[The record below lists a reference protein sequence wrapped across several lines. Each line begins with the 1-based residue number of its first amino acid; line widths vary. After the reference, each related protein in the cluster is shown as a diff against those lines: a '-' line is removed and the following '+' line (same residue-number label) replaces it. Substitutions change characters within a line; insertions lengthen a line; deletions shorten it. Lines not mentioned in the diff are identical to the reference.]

1 MEFYVINLMQLRENK
16 PRLRNN
22 SLLYKQNKVQYMLPL
37 QLLIHQSPFYWQFTG
52 FLSSVSATL
61 VLIGIDAQVTS
72 LWQALHLQTLSSPAS
87 GFDFTNRHKSK
98 LQPAETKCFRSVVSK
113 AEERVTAQG
122 GERISGDQWL
132 NISKWWKIVDSA
144 EYNWNLKPRGEP
156 LGLPTF
162 CCMAQVTDM
171 GCETDGLE
179 SGFGFGNVG
188 G

>member
-1 MEFYVINLMQLRENK
+1 LSTKIGNRGHVISSFVGNYVLLENLYEVKLFLYEMEFYVINLMQLRENK
-16 PRLRNN
+16 PRLRNI

-122 GERISGDQWL
+122 GERISGDQ
-132 NISKWWKIVDSA
+132 
-144 EYNWNLKPRGEP
+144 
-156 LGLPTF
+156 
-162 CCMAQVTDM
+162 
-171 GCETDGLE
+171 
-179 SGFGFGNVG
+179 
-188 G
+188 